1 MMKKILVTGKN
12 GLVGSSIKRISQN
25 YNYEF
30 VFVGKEDYD
39 LMDILSIKQMFT
51 DIRPDYLIHTAA
63 SVGGIGLN
71 LKHPSSQFY
80 NNIIM
85 NTNVIHES
93 LIFGVK
99 KLINFSSIC
108 AFPEDATLL
117 NEKTLHSGK
126 PYPAHFGYA
135 HAKRTADI
143 QIEIYRKEFNVDYC
157 SILPVNIFGK
167 NDNYNLETSHVIPSL
182 IHKCFLSKK
191 NNTKFQVWGDGT
203 PKREFIYS
211 EDLAKICLD
220 MLSLEM
226 MPQILLASNSHEISI
241 KEVVTKICEI
251 FDYYDVEWLTN
262 KPNGQLS
269 RTTDNSLL
277 IQTLGHVHFSDF
289 ENSLKESIEWF
300 IKNYPN
306 IRI

>member
-1 MMKKILVTGKN
+1 MKKILVTGER
-12 GLVGSSIKRISQN
+12 GLLGSSIKRICRS

-30 VFVGKEDYD
+30 VFVGKEDYN
-39 LMDILSIKQMFT
+39 LMDLPSIKQMFL
-51 DIRPDYLIHTAA
+51 DIKPNYLIHTAA
-63 SVGGIGLN
+63 SVEGIGLN

-93 LIFGVK
+93 LMSGVE

-108 AFPEDATLL
+108 AFPADATLL
-117 NEKTLHSGK
+117 SEETLHNGK

-143 QIEIYRKEFNVDYC
+143 QIEIYRKEYGVDYC

-182 IHKCFLSKK
+182 IHKCYLAKK

-203 PKREFIYS
+203 PRREFIYS
-211 EDLAKICLD
+211 DDLARICLD
-220 MLSLEM
+220 MLSLKA
-226 MPQILLASNSHEISI
+226 MPQIVLASNSQEISI
-241 KEVVTKICEI
+241 REVVGKICSI
-251 FDYYDVEWLTN
+251 FNYYDVEWLLD

-269 RTTDNSLL
+269 T
-277 IQTLGHVHFSDF
+277 H
-289 ENSLKESIEWF
+289 
-300 IKNYPN
+300 
-306 IRI
+306 

>member
-1 MMKKILVTGKN
+1 MKKILVTGKK
-12 GLVGSSIKRISQN
+12 GLLGSSIKRLSLN

-30 VFVGKEDYD
+30 IFVGKEDYN
-39 LMDILSIKQMFT
+39 LMDISNIKQMFL
-51 DIRPDYLIHTAA
+51 DIKPDYLIHTAA

-93 LIFGVK
+93 LMSGVE

-108 AFPEDATLL
+108 AFPADAVLL
-117 NEKTLHSGK
+117 NERALHNGK

-143 QIEIYRKEFNVDYC
+143 QIEIYRKEYNVNYC

-182 IHKCFLSKK
+182 IHKCYLAKK
-191 NNTKFQVWGDGT
+191 NNTKFQVWGDGS

-211 EDLAKICLD
+211 DDLAKICLD

-226 MPQILLASNSHEISI
+226 MPQIVLASNSYEISI
-241 KEVVTKICEI
+241 KEVVDKICNI
-251 FDYYDVEWLTN
+251 FNYYDVEWLSD

-269 RTTDNSLL
+269 RPTDNSLL
-277 IQTLGHVHFSDF
+277 INTLTNIKFSDF
-289 ENSLKESIEWF
+289 DISLKESIDWF
-300 IKNYPN
+300 INNYPN